1 MTPYFLLITDRGYLR
16 VYAKDGMTVRE
27 TYQLFLDSYV
37 GDDPPEAVFLDEI
50 ALAS

>member
-16 VYAKDGMTVRE
+16 VYAKDGLTTRE

-50 ALAS
+50 VLAS